1 MKDEILNMKYL
12 KHHFSLSR
20 GIVAT
25 VIFSSFILP
34 TSSFSSDWAEFRGPT
49 KDGHSDAKGLPL
61 SWSTVK
67 NVVWKTLLP
76 GKAWSSPIV
85 AGGRIY
91 LTNAVAASNETDP
104 KDARSLRVLVLDAA
118 NGKIIWD
125 AEIFAVTDPA
135 GYGVHHKNSHASSTP
150 IHEDGRIYA
159 HFGHFGT
166 ACLDANGKLIWKTQ
180 ELAYKPVHGNGGSP
194 VIADDLL
201 IFNCDSED
209 KPFVAA
215 LDKTT
220 GKVRWRVPRD
230 SDAKKTFSFCTPLLI
245 EVNGVK
251 QLISPGSN
259 IVSALNPKDGKEIW
273 RVHYEGYSVVPRPVY
288 AHGLVFMSTGFD
300 RPVALAI
307 KPDGR
312 GDVTDTH
319 VVWRMEKQVPHTPSM
334 LVVGDDIFMVADKG
348 LVTCAD
354 AKTGAIHWQE
364 RVSGPCS
371 ASPLYAD
378 GRIYIQ
384 DEKGDGFVIQA
395 ARQLK
400 PLATN
405 NLGEPTLASY
415 AVSGNNLIIRTQ
427 GAVYCIGHR

>member
-1 MKDEILNMKYL
+1 MTIKIPPASRNSTALSCLASCILSSCI
-12 KHHFSLSR
+12 F
-20 GIVAT
+20 AT
-25 VIFSSFILP
+25 
-34 TSSFSSDWAEFRGPT
+34 DWPEFRGPT
-49 KDGHSDAKGLPL
+49 KNGHSDATGLPL
-61 SWSTVK
+61 EWSTVK
-67 NVVWKTLLP
+67 NVVWKTPLP

-91 LTNAVAASNETDP
+91 LTNAVAANNETDP
-104 KDARSLRVLVLDAA
+104 HDARSLRALALDAVT
-118 NGKIIWD
+118 GKIIWD
-125 AEIFAVTDPA
+125 TEIFAVTDPA
-135 GYGVHHKNSHASSTP
+135 AYGVHHKNSYASSTP
-150 IHEDGRIYA
+150 VIEDGRIYA
-159 HFGHFGT
+159 HFGHLGT
-166 ACLDANGKLIWKTQ
+166 ACLDTDGKIVWKTQ
-180 ELAYKPVHGNGGSP
+180 ELAYKPVHGNGGCP

-201 IFNCDSED
+201 IFNCDSEE
-209 KPFVAA
+209 KPFIAA
-215 LDKTT
+215 LKKAT

-230 SDAKKTFSFCTPLLI
+230 TDAKKTFSFCTPLLI

-259 IVSALNPKDGKEIW
+259 VVSALNPKNGAEIW
-273 RVHYEGYSVVPRPVY
+273 RVRYEGYSVVPRPVY
-288 AHGLVFMSTGFD
+288 AQGLIFMSTGFD
-300 RPVALAI
+300 RPSALAI
-307 KPDGR
+307 KSDGK

-319 VVWRMEKQVPHTPSM
+319 IVWKMEKQVPNTPSM
-334 LVVGDDIFMVADKG
+334 LVVGDDLFMVADKG

-364 RVSGPCS
+364 RVAGPCS

-384 DEKGDGFVIQA
+384 DEKGSGFVIKA

-400 PLATN
+400 LLATN